1 MEKWNQNVKSGN
13 GKVKNKKWKGKW
25 HSENQNVKNENG
37 KIKNKNRNL
46 NRKAKWRGENQKVKN
61 KNEIS
66 MCPPPPLRVSVGFT
80 KDIVSTFL
88 FSWTEVM
95 LVTPLYTCIQ
105 ATIFKSLNSDF
116 QTV

>member
-1 MEKWNQNVKSGN
+1 MNVKSGN
-13 GKVKNKKWKGKW
+13 GKVKNKKLKAKW

-66 MCPPPPLRVSVGFT
+66 MCPPPPRVSVGFT
-80 KDIVSTFL
+80 KDIVSTF
-88 FSWTEVM
+88 F
-95 LVTPLYTCIQ
+95 
-105 ATIFKSLNSDF
+105 IFLN
-116 QTV
+116 